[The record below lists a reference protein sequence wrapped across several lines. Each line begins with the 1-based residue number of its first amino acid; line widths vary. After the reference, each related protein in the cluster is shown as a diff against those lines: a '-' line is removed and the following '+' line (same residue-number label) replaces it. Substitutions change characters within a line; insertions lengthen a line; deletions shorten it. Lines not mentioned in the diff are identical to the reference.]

1 MFKLKHSK
9 SPFVSECLTS
19 YIHQCSNVYIHTF
32 PMQTPLHS
40 QCRPPCFHSEP
51 MQTPLH
57 CTKFATPQYPELGA
71 VPECQ
76 HWNTPPEN
84 PWVPEC
90 QHWNTHTLNTIIFV
104 QNSLHLSQI
113 GGDKKIRASLHLRCR
128 HLCIL
133 DTGISASFGILL
145 FYLGKTTIFGKIK
158 RYGHL
163 CILDAGT
170 FASWI
175 RASLHLGYGHLCIF
189 WNFEQ
194 FWAAS

>member
-1 MFKLKHSK
+1 M
-9 SPFVSECLTS
+9 
-19 YIHQCSNVYIHTF
+19 YTF
-32 PMQTPLHS
+32 IHS

-113 GGDKKIRASLHLRCR
+113 GGDKKMRASLHLRCR

-133 DTGISASFGILL
+133 DTGISASFGVFVILPRKNHHFWKDKKMRASL
-145 FYLGKTTIFGKIK
+145 HL
-158 RYGHL
+158 RCRHL
-163 CILDAGT
+163 CILDTGI

-175 RASLHLGYGHLCIF
+175 RASLHLLEFWTVLGRILDTSIF
-189 WNFEQ
+189 ASFE
-194 FWAAS
+194 FLDSFGTYRWSIHPS